1 MSEVVLINVDQIK
14 SNPYQPRQYFDDE
27 KLNEL
32 AASIAESGL
41 IQPIVVRSIDGA
53 YEIIA
58 GERRY
63 KACQMLGWWQIP
75 AIVMSASEQE
85 MAKLALIEN
94 IPRDDLSPIEEANAY
109 KQILRMTS
117 LTQEMLANQV
127 GKTQSSIAN
136 KIRLLNL
143 SEETQQELQNKTIT
157 ERHGRA
163 MLHLTPKQ
171 QAQVIKEIKAKNLT
185 VADTEKYIEKK
196 FNYKKDD
203 SENIRCFG
211 VSTRIAINTIRQA
224 FNSLKKVSV
233 PAKLTES
240 ETEDSYIMTITI
252 KK

>member
-41 IQPIVVRSIDGA
+41 IQPIVVRSIDGG
-53 YEIIA
+53 YEIVA
-58 GERRY
+58 GERRF

-94 IPRDDLSPIEEANAY
+94 IQRDDLSPIEEANAY

-171 QAQVIKEIKAKNLT
+171 QAQVVKEIKAKNLT
-185 VADTEKYIEKK
+185 VADTE
-196 FNYKKDD
+196 
-203 SENIRCFG
+203 
-211 VSTRIAINTIRQA
+211 STSKRSSPTRKMKATTSDVLA
-224 FNSLKKVSV
+224 SAPESLSIPSV
-233 PAKLTES
+233 RLSTALRR
-240 ETEDSYIMTITI
+240 
-252 KK
+252 